1 VSFAPLNRAARRKV
15 MRFLRRKRGLAAVT
29 AALLLVP
36 AALASDAVPGWG
48 TTDQPLTPLANGLG
62 RGFFGIDLEDLGAS
76 GELPEVSQLSEELM
90 RLADDPNALANAGD
104 PLSVPSGVLG
114 IPGPSLQAYKKAEQ
128 ILAAQLPGCHL
139 TWPLLASIGRIE
151 SNHGN
156 SGQVNTKGD
165 TLDKILGPV
174 LDGNGFAAIADT
186 DRGSFDGN
194 TQWDRAVGPMQFIP
208 GTWKT
213 YAADGNG
220 DGVSN
225 PHNIYDSATAAGKY
239 LCAGGVDLSNAQMRY
254 QAVFRYNHS
263 DSYVSTVLIWADA
276 YARGVTEIPPGLGG
290 GSGNGTTYPNP
301 DAQASG
307 QPAQEPI
314 QTTPTTNPTST
325 TTSTS
330 RPPVDTT
337 ITPKPPTT
345 TKTTTT
351 TSVKPC
357 PTTTTPTTSSSTTA
371 ANTPSSE
378 LSGSGSP
385 SQSAAAPSEPS
396 PQGAV
401 APADPCKPNDED
413 DN

>member
-1 VSFAPLNRAARRKV
+1 
-15 MRFLRRKRGLAAVT
+15 MRYLRRKRGLAAVT

-36 AALASDAVPGWG
+36 AALAGDTVASWG
-48 TTDQPLTPLANGLG
+48 TTGQPTPMANGLG

-90 RLADDPNALANAGD
+90 RLADDPNALASAGD
-104 PLSVPSGVLG
+104 PLSVPGTVLD
-114 IPGPSLQAYKKAEQ
+114 IPGKALEAYQKAERN
-128 ILAAQLPGCHL
+128 IATLLPGCHL

-151 SNHGN
+151 SGHGN
-156 SGQVNTKGD
+156 SGQLSAKGD

-174 LDGNGFAAIADT
+174 LDGNDFAAIPDT
-186 DRGSFDGN
+186 DGGSFDGN

-225 PHNIYDSATAAGKY
+225 PHNIFDAATAAGKY
-239 LCAGGVDLSNAQMRY
+239 LCAGGVDLNNAQMRY

-276 YARGVTEIPPGLGG
+276 YAKGVNVIPAGLGA
-290 GSGNGTTYPNP
+290 GTSPTFP
-301 DAQASG
+301 DPDVQAAG
-307 QPAQEPI
+307 PPPQEPI
-314 QTTPTTNPTST
+314 ATTPPPPPPPPVTST
-325 TTSTS
+325 TTK
-330 RPPVDTT
+330 PPDKPTT
-337 ITPKPPTT
+337 ITPKPPTS
-345 TKTTTT
+345 TTTT
-351 TSVKPC
+351 TLPPC
-357 PTTTTPTTSSSTTA
+357 PPSTTPSTSSSTPA
-371 ANTPSSE
+371 PSTSASE

-385 SQSAAAPSEPS
+385 SQSAAAPSGPV

-401 APADPCKPNDED
+401 APKEPCKPDED
-413 DN
+413 ESEDEN